1 MTYYIVSDSNELILL
16 RVKTRLQL
24 TLLSTTLYCYYKYHY
39 ICISMKQFYVNQNVV
54 TNSLCGYLDSG

>member
-24 TLLSTTLYCYYKYHY
+24 TLLSTTLYCYYKYHHVHLY
-39 ICISMKQFYVNQNVV
+39 LDETINQNVV